1 MEIKRDSFFKEVGVG
16 RDLEAGERAPGK
28 MKEGCLGR
36 PQEKKKKT
44 VKAGRGERVHRRQIN
59 ETNEKRSESFLMQR

>member
-1 MEIKRDSFFKEVGVG
+1 MEIKRDSFLKEVGVG

-36 PQEKKKKT
+36 PQEEKKT
-44 VKAGRGERVHRRQIN
+44 VKAGRGESVPQ
-59 ETNEKRSESFLMQR
+59 KADK

>member
-1 MEIKRDSFFKEVGVG
+1 MEIKRDSFLKEVGVG

-36 PQEKKKKT
+36 PQEEKKLS
-44 VKAGRGERVHRRQIN
+44 RLEGERACHRRQIN
-59 ETNEKRSESFLMQR
+59 ETNEKRSGWFLMQR

>member
-36 PQEKKKKT
+36 PQEKKKNRQGWK
-44 VKAGRGERVHRRQIN
+44 GRERATEGR
-59 ETNEKRSESFLMQR
+59 

>member
-1 MEIKRDSFFKEVGVG
+1 MEIKRDSFLKEVGVG

-36 PQEKKKKT
+36 PQEEKKT
-44 VKAGRGERVHRRQIN
+44 VKTGRGESVPQ
-59 ETNEKRSESFLMQR
+59 KADK